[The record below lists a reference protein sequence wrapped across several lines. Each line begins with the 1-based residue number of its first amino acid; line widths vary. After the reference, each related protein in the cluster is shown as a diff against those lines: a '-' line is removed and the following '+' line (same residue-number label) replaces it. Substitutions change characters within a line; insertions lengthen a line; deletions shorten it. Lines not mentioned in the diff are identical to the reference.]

1 MNLWLVHEQVVDAH
15 ELEVHDVV
23 FAVLDVESEC
33 LDFGFEVRLAFL
45 YAFEHTVGNV
55 FALLGEDFE
64 VLFYAVQFLLQD
76 LFLYLRGLGDHAEL
90 FVRQDDG
97 VPIVVL
103 HLTHDADTVFGGEIF
118 FAGIEDTGIGIG
130 GLEGLGYLVD
140 IGFQTDNH
148 RFVCQSQTLH
158 FVGGGTHNQGF
169 AAAYFVVNDA
179 TAVDFGHPDGIFL
192 TAVEVRDAQC
202 FEVKVGKGLH
212 GAVVLGFDG
221 VVELAVVH
229 VGEPLFELRGLFFQP
244 IAEAVADFVYLAI
257 GKLDGFGVADF
268 DYIVAYQYFFGDVG
282 RGVLNGV
289 FHQVESVVTAALGL
303 DAILFADADVA
314 TGGCADAELVAAG
327 GVGNLDVGIEKT
339 GGVFLVDAHWY
350 PAFAEIEV
358 EFFKRDGYGKG
369 GTQGI
374 ERL

>member
-1 MNLWLVHEQVVDAH
+1 MVDAH

-33 LDFGFEVRLAFL
+33 LDFGFEVRLAFFH
-45 YAFEHTVGNV
+45 AFEHTIGNV
-55 FALLGEDFE
+55 FTLLGEDFE
-64 VLFYAVQFLLQD
+64 VLFHTIQFLLQD

-90 FVRQDDG
+90 LVREDDG
-97 VPIVVL
+97 IPIVVL

-118 FAGIEDTGIGIG
+118 FAGIENTGIGIG

-148 RFVCQSQTLH
+148 RFVRQSQTLH
-158 FVGGGTHNQGF
+158 LVGGGTHNEGF
-169 AAAYFVVNDA
+169 AAADFVVDDTA
-179 TAVDFGHPDGIFL
+179 AVDFGHPDGVFL
-192 TAVEVRDAQC
+192 TGVEVGDAQR

-212 GAVVLGFDG
+212 GAVVLRLNG

-244 IAEAVADFVYLAI
+244 FAESVADFVYLAV
-257 GKLDGFGVADF
+257 GKLDGFGVANF
-268 DYIVAYQYFFGDVG
+268 DNIIAYLYFFGDVG
-282 RGVLNGV
+282 RGVLNGML
-289 FHQVESVVTAALGL
+289 HQVESVVTAALGL

-314 TGGCADAELVAAG
+314 TGGCVDAELVAAG
-327 GVGNLDVGIEKT
+327 GVGDPDVGIEKT